1 MIIASMITQLVFFAF
16 SAVLLISSMMVTLTN
31 RSVHAVLWLILAFVA
46 TAGLWILIEAEFLG
60 LILIIV
66 YVGAV
71 MTLFLFVVMMLNL
84 GEEGTR
90 KRSYKSWISFG
101 AVFLVMIVLLFLLL
115 MAPNYTGVA
124 APAATSES
132 NLVSLGLALF
142 REDAL
147 SVELAAVLLLVAIV
161 GAIYLTH
168 REHTSRKKQD
178 ISAQIKVTKKER
190 LKIVSMVS
198 EKPNK

>member
-1 MIIASMITQLVFFAF
+1 MTATLIQLVFFAF

-84 GEEGTR
+84 GEENSH

-101 AVFLVMIVLLFLLL
+101 AIFAVMIALFSLLL
-115 MAPNYTGVA
+115 IAPNEVSVA
-124 APAATSES
+124 VPVMSSDS
-132 NLVSLGLALF
+132 NLVKLGMALF
-142 REDAL
+142 GNDAL
-147 SVELAAVLLLVAIV
+147 SVELAAVILLVAIV

-168 REHTSRKKQD
+168 REHRHYKKQQ
-178 ISAQIKVTKKER
+178 ISEQIKATKKDRLRLVRVTK
-190 LKIVSMVS
+190 
-198 EKPNK
+198 